1 MVKKQSNEIKD
12 TMQEDEKLVFE
23 EEFSGEPTTAD
34 EHNKVYISDV
44 NKEIVDEMNEAIKET
59 PEYKL
64 GKKVFGGDTG
74 IDADY
79 YDENSE
85 KYISEPVEVL
95 YKKDILKLI
104 DKVEDLEQMIYNQGA
119 KNRDNYKLIND
130 RITEAFD
137 IIKILERK
145 T

>member
-1 MVKKQSNEIKD
+1 MPIPMVKKQ
-12 TMQEDEKLVFE
+12 
-23 EEFSGEPTTAD
+23 
-34 EHNKVYISDV
+34 
-44 NKEIVDEMNEAIKET
+44 
-59 PEYKL
+59 
-64 GKKVFGGDTG
+64 FGGDTG

-79 YDENSE
+79 YDENNE

-137 IIKILERK
+137 IIKILEK
-145 T
+145 EK